1 MAPAEGGKDQQESD
15 RSFGG
20 SDNGLSSHSGKGKAR
35 VTKVTRRPQTTKM
48 TSRHEKEAV
57 DPREPTEAHEKAQ
70 KSMEPK
76 NMGNELALETDVH
89 AHITIKMKP

>member
-35 VTKVTRRPQTTKM
+35 VTTVTRRPQTTLM
-48 TSRHEKEAV
+48 TSRHENEAA
-57 DPREPTEAHEKAQ
+57 DPREPTELARNLRSMMEKVQ
-70 KSMEPK
+70 K
-76 NMGNELALETDVH
+76 ELFVTSQ
-89 AHITIKMKP
+89 TK